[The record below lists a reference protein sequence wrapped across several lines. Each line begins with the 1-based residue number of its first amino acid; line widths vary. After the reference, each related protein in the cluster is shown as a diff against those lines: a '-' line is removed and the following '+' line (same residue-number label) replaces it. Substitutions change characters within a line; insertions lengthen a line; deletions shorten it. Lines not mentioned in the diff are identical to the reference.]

1 MECIFAFYFNF
12 IHRSRQTHI
21 TAKTLNMLRYDFP
34 QIRNYFLKT
43 RRKKEN
49 IEYHF
54 MYDFRY
60 YTKQR
65 TFTAVFSIPCPL
77 LNFPTLKSLLLYLIH
92 LVLKDISTYLQSV
105 KIK

>member
-1 MECIFAFYFNF
+1 MECIFAFNFNF
-12 IHRSRQTHI
+12 LHRSRQTHF

-43 RRKKEN
+43 RKKEN

-65 TFTAVFSIPCPL
+65 TFNAVFSIPCL
-77 LNFPTLKSLLLYLIH
+77 ILKSLLLNLIH